1 MHIFEGE
8 IQPSVFFKIPLWLKC
23 TARVE
28 NCCPTA
34 RETWSYFRWSIH
46 RDLLVLLIQRGYLGD
61 TSGKESACQRR
72 RHKRHGFNPWVGK
85 IPWSKKWHPTP
96 VFLPGKF
103 RGQWSLTGYSPW
115 GHKELDTTE
124 WLSTSSKWDVLGSK
138 SRWAGDKLGLPKDCA
153 RHVHSANSRLR
164 VQ

>member
-1 MHIFEGE
+1 M
-8 IQPSVFFKIPLWLKC
+8 
-23 TARVE
+23 AR
-28 NCCPTA
+28 
-34 RETWSYFRWSIH
+34 
-46 RDLLVLLIQRGYLGD
+46 
-61 TSGKESACQRR
+61 GKESACQWG

-103 RGQWSLTGYSPW
+103 HGQWSLTGYSPW
-115 GHKELDTTE
+115 GCKDLDTTE

-153 RHVHSANSRLR
+153 HRVHSASSRLR
-164 VQ
+164 VQQQRAFLWSPFSPGGSVCDLILITHGMNYPD

>member
-1 MHIFEGE
+1 MSLHPSNALETTRKFKKKKIWMHIFEGE

-46 RDLLVLLIQRGYLGD
+46 WDLLVLLIQRGYLGD

-85 IPWSKKWHPTP
+85 IPWRKARQPTP
-96 VFLPGKF
+96 VFLPGECH
-103 RGQWSLTGYSPW
+103 GQRNLVGYSS
-115 GHKELDTTE
+115 GCCKKSDRTE
-124 WLSTSSKWDVLGSK
+124 MTEQALIQSSPNFK
-138 SRWAGDKLGLPKDCA
+138 
-153 RHVHSANSRLR
+153 
-164 VQ
+164 